1 MSNKDDSA
9 TAKGC
14 TLIVMVVI
22 IIIMIACD
30 VYSGV
35 IFLVAGIFMIIIGCI
50 IAVDSIDNKSKS
62 NNESLESYYQSA
74 SDDHH
79 IRLDEQ
85 GKPTKRVIRSE
96 DDTKQDNHTYQKD
109 AFNESADD
117 DDDLDNDN
125 YYGYDDDFDDD
136 DLDDDYTFDDDYRD
150 ENPFVDKDLMLSS
163 EEYRNGVAAI
173 LGLKKLIK
181 RMSKNADFRKAVI
194 NQANDKDTFEK
205 GYKQEDFLSTLNLL
219 LAKDVIYCYEYLGLY
234 TDMDLSVPEGQLL
247 IPITMVLSDEKVVD
261 YRTFKRYLLSMD
273 PLAEGLRDTYEEMYK
288 VYRDNNPVHVTLEGV
303 DDFSLVILVKLMDCE
318 SLYLNELRQGFNKM
332 AEAIAGAAGK
342 NEHRSMMLESLRL
355 RERDDCKELSA
366 KTKRSSQEQSSSQ
379 VDQPIATMDDLS
391 ALIGLQQ
398 VKKEVTAMKN
408 FIEVNRRREE
418 AGMKTPPI
426 SYHCVFTGNPG
437 TGKTTVARIVAGI
450 YKELGI
456 LQKGHLVETDRS
468 GLVAEYVGQTAVKTN
483 KVIDSALDGVLFI
496 DEAYSLVGAGNE
508 DFGKEAIATLV
519 KRMEDNR
526 DRLVV
531 ILAGYEDEMQQF
543 IESNPGLRSR
553 FNRYIHFEDYTAE
566 ELEQIFL
573 SMLQRYDYVLQDEG
587 EQALRRHFEQC
598 VANKGKDFGNARY
611 VRNLFERSIKA
622 QSVRLAA
629 QTDNDKTQ
637 LATIIADDITS
648 AIADKP

>member
-1 MSNKDDSA
+1 MSNTDDGA
-9 TAKGC
+9 TAIGC

-30 VYSGV
+30 LGFAE
-35 IFLVAGIFMIIIGCI
+35 IFLVVGIFLIILVSI
-50 IAVDSIDNKSKS
+50 IAVSSIDRKSKS

-79 IRLDEQ
+79 IRLDKQ

-96 DDTKQDNHTYQKD
+96 NDTKQENHTYQTN
-109 AFNESADD
+109 AFNESAG
-117 DDDLDNDN
+117 DDLDD
-125 YYGYDDDFDDD
+125 YDYDD
-136 DLDDDYTFDDDYRD
+136 DLDDGYDYDDDLDDGYIFDDDYKD
-150 ENPFVDKDLMLSS
+150 ENPLIDKDIMLSS
-163 EEYRNGVAAI
+163 EEYRNGKAAI
-173 LGLKKLIK
+173 LGLKKQIN
-181 RMSKNADFRKAVI
+181 RMSKNVDFRKAVI
-194 NQANDKDTFEK
+194 KQAKDKDTYEN

-219 LAKDVIYCYEYLGLY
+219 LAKDVIYCYEYLDLY
-234 TDMDLSVPEGQLL
+234 TDMDFSTPEGQLL
-247 IPITMVLSDEKVVD
+247 MPITMALSDEKVVD
-261 YRTFKRYLLSMD
+261 YHMFKRYLLSMD
-273 PLAEGLRDTYEEMYK
+273 PLAEDLRDTYEKMYL

-303 DDFSLVILVKLMDCE
+303 DDFSLVILVKLLDCE
-318 SLYLNELRQGFNKM
+318 SLYLKELRQGFYKM
-332 AEAIAGAAGK
+332 AEAIADAAGR
-342 NEHRSMMLESLRL
+342 NEHRKMMLESLRL
-355 RERDDCKELSA
+355 RERDDCKEMSA

-379 VDQPIATMDDLS
+379 IDQPIATIDDLN

-398 VKKEVTAMKN
+398 VKKEIKELKD

-418 AGMKTPPI
+418 SGMKTPPI

-496 DEAYSLVGAGNE
+496 DEAYSLIGSGNE
-508 DFGKEAIATLV
+508 DYGKEAIATLV

-531 ILAGYEDEMQQF
+531 VLAGYEDEMQQF

-553 FNRYIHFEDYTAE
+553 FNRYIHFEDYTAD
-566 ELEQIFL
+566 ELKQIFL
-573 SMLQRYDYVLQDEG
+573 SMLQRYDYILQEEG
-587 EQALRRHFEQC
+587 EQVLRRHFEQC
-598 VANKGKDFGNARY
+598 VATKGKDFGNARY
-611 VRNLFERSIKA
+611 VRNLFERTIKA

-629 QTDNDKTQ
+629 HSSTDKTQ

-648 AIADKP
+648 ALGDKP

>member
-1 MSNKDDSA
+1 MVLSLGNSEGCGCWGWGFLVLLIGSFIVGVQDGDWSTFLLLFIPSFIIVVVALNQANNNDESASA
-9 TAKGC
+9 TK
-14 TLIVMVVI
+14 
-22 IIIMIACD
+22 
-30 VYSGV
+30 
-35 IFLVAGIFMIIIGCI
+35 
-50 IAVDSIDNKSKS
+50 
-62 NNESLESYYQSA
+62 
-74 SDDHH
+74 SDDD
-79 IRLDEQ
+79 ITPLIKSSDNSIQ
-85 GKPTKRVIRSE
+85 NSISE
-96 DDTKQDNHTYQKD
+96 NYDNEYD
-109 AFNESADD
+109 NDD
-117 DDDLDNDN
+117 DDDLDND
-125 YYGYDDDFDDD
+125 DDED
-136 DLDDDYTFDDDYRD
+136 DLFGDRIDHTDYEIQVTAD
-150 ENPFVDKDLMLSS
+150 EFNDIKASVKEL
-163 EEYRNGVAAI
+163 
-173 LGLKKLIK
+173 LKLCHLISAN
-181 RMSKNADFRKAVI
+181 REMRQYLFER
-194 NQANDKDTFEK
+194 ANDKNTIEGEYDMDKFYDTLK
-205 GYKQEDFLSTLNLL
+205 LL
-219 LAKDVIYCYEYLGLY
+219 LAKDIAYVYEHLGFDVEINLFE
-234 TDMDLSVPEGQLL
+234 PEGQLL
-247 IPITMVLSDEKVVD
+247 LAIVKTLQEDYEANNYKSFRELIKYDDGLTAAMRDNYEDMLDIYKNQTDVKISAKGFDEFSLVLIIVYSRQE
-261 YRTFKRYLLSMD
+261 KRYLKKTRNALFHFARTVIDITGENETSKAFLKD
-273 PLAEGLRDTYEEMYK
+273 LIERAKDDEEDSEKQDNKDETDVKAEPLGTMEDLQEM
-288 VYRDNNPVHVTLEGV
+288 
-303 DDFSLVILVKLMDCE
+303 
-318 SLYLNELRQGFNKM
+318 
-332 AEAIAGAAGK
+332 
-342 NEHRSMMLESLRL
+342 
-355 RERDDCKELSA
+355 
-366 KTKRSSQEQSSSQ
+366 
-379 VDQPIATMDDLS
+379 
-391 ALIGLQQ
+391 IGLNQ
-398 VKKEVTAMKN
+398 VKKEITELKN